1 MKKSLT
7 LAELKEIEDKM
18 FKIKLL
24 VPAFGIA
31 LYLLSAIFKSFTFPL
46 RPLIIL
52 SASVIYLL
60 FVLLTHY
67 FLKKV
72 TKENA
77 MFNFLFVVAIAEA
90 ILVTIMVYYTG
101 GVLSPFFVFYL
112 FITLSVSTY
121 RKTTYPFIIALI
133 SFAMYAAL
141 VFGEFYGL
149 FTYFPQGLSQGSLV
163 SIYEKT
169 VDVGFFLL
177 LVSFFSNAI
186 INNFNKEHFT
196 IDSLREA
203 TLELTAYIGDK
214 EKIFKHVVRIARE
227 VVGGDAASIIE
238 YKDNNW
244 KFLVWDNIT
253 DETIKSAEKE
263 FRLNEPKNLEET
275 VEKKTAILIKDTY
288 KATYWAKSVSTR
300 SYIGAPIIV
309 NGIVIAVLN
318 VDSAKPNKFTETDV
332 SNIEILSRIISTVFE
347 KDALLNKVRDSN
359 RALAEISREDALTSL
374 YNRRKLEEVLNYE
387 INKYFRERNNFQ
399 VIFLD
404 LDNFKLINDNS
415 GHIEGDRILQ
425 ETADLILK
433 SARKI
438 DYVFRYGGDEFLILI
453 PDSPPPT
460 VELVMNRLNLAF
472 KEKFSSSI
480 EQFKFGFSYG
490 DLSFKDFYQEFI
502 NKNPGQQNNVD
513 IISTEVLKNVDE
525 LLYSFKNLKKAL

>member
-1 MKKSLT
+1 MEKSLT
-7 LAELKEIEDKM
+7 LAELKELEHKM
-18 FKIKLL
+18 FKLKLL
-24 VPAFGIA
+24 IPAFGIV
-31 LYLLSAIFKSFTFPL
+31 LYLLSAVFKIFTFPL

-72 TKENA
+72 IKENA
-77 MFNFLFVVAIAEA
+77 MFNFLFAVAVAEA
-90 ILVTIMVYYTG
+90 ILVTIMVYYTEG
-101 GVLSPFFVFYL
+101 IISPFFTMYL
-112 FITLSVSTY
+112 FIVLSISTY
-121 RKTTYPFIIALI
+121 RKTTYPFLIASI
-133 SFAMYAAL
+133 SFAMYVAL

-149 FTYFPQGLSQGSLV
+149 FTYFPQSVSQGSLV
-163 SIYEKT
+163 SIYEKAA
-169 VDVGFFLL
+169 DVGFFLL

-186 INNFNKEHFT
+186 FNSFNKERFT

-203 TLELTAYIGDK
+203 TMELTTYIGNK
-214 EKIFKHVVRIARE
+214 EKILKHVVRIARE
-227 VVGGDAASIIE
+227 VVEGDAASIIE

-263 FRLNEPKNLEET
+263 FGLNEPKNLEEIM
-275 VEKKTAILIKDTY
+275 EKKTAILVKDTH
-288 KATYWAKSVSTR
+288 KATYWAKAVSTR

-309 NGIVIAVLN
+309 NGVVIAVLN
-318 VDSAKPNKFTETDV
+318 VDSAKPNKFLETDI
-332 SNIEILSRIISTVFE
+332 SNIKILSRIISTVFE
-347 KDALLNKVRDSN
+347 KDELFNKVQALNAALLETSK
-359 RALAEISREDALTSL
+359 EDELTSL

-399 VIFLD
+399 IIFLD
-404 LDNFKLINDNS
+404 FDNFKLINDS
-415 GHIEGDRILQ
+415 LGHIEGDRILK
-425 ETADLILK
+425 ETADLMLN

-460 VELVMNRLNLAF
+460 AELVVDRLNLSF
-472 KEKFSSSI
+472 NQRLSSYVK
-480 EQFKFGFSYG
+480 QFKFGFSYG
-490 DLSFKDFYQEFI
+490 YLSFKDFYQEFI